1 DLRKVYLQEFDVFYT
16 EYESII
22 NLNGATPLTEFHIG
36 ITRTLHSSSAA
47 YEGMPINSMSVMY
60 THRPK
65 ADVYSYQEVY
75 VFSNKDTYKRN
86 WDNTEKKWMDWE
98 KEPSFLRRDREF
110 DFGTVPSGS
119 CVVRKT
125 NSPAV
130 Y

>member
-1 DLRKVYLQEFDVFYT
+1 
-16 EYESII
+16 
-22 NLNGATPLTEFHIG
+22 
-36 ITRTLHSSSAA
+36 
-47 YEGMPINSMSVMY
+47 Y

-130 Y
+130 YNMNKKTINATPIKGDIPSGCIPSFSIRSEEHTSELQSRFDL